1 MAAIL
6 RPCIAG
12 LALCA
17 AAALTGCEPAGDTA
31 WEGERPPEPAAPVVL
46 GGVDLGQP
54 VRALGTE
61 PFWGVDIAEGA
72 LTLTGVDLPE
82 QRFAAGVP
90 ELVGTTAVWRGGA
103 DDGATA
109 TLTLIATECSDGMS
123 DRVYPLTARFE
134 TGETELAGCAEA
146 TARLMEEPGA

>member
-1 MAAIL
+1 MSPVL
-6 RPCIAG
+6 R
-12 LALCA
+12 LSLS
-17 AAALTGCEPAGDTA
+17 AAALLASGALAGCEPAGDAA
-31 WEGERPPEPAAPVVL
+31 WTEGRPEATTAPVVL

-61 PFWGVDIAEGA
+61 PFWGVDVADGA
-72 LTLTGVDLPE
+72 LTLTGVDRPE
-82 QRFAAGVP
+82 QRFETGAP
-90 ELVGTTAVWRGGA
+90 ELVGTTAVWRGAAA
-103 DDGATA
+103 DGTTA

-146 TARLMEEPGA
+146 TARLMDGPGA